1 SRLAASPTSTPSR
14 ANDTTDGR
22 STRPSASGI
31 TRGSPVV
38 SSTYPTRLFV
48 VPRSM
53 PTIRDIAFLAL
64 AEGIVQ
70 VVDDRAEIGSD
81 RERFLYRRERA
92 LPLRGSGGVPLLA
105 ERPDEPRLFVP
116 QPRRPAIALGDACDR
131 VTEGAVGGVQ
141 PRRGLER
148 SRLLLGWR
156 RLMEVGV
163 VPPRQLV
170 ESPLQLRRVDGEPPW
185 QPEHLEVVHPAHA
198 LRLTPSK

>member
-1 SRLAASPTSTPSR
+1 MSRLQESIVAAGRRTSSRLAASPTSTPSR

-70 VVDDRAEIGSD
+70 VVDDRAEVGSD

-116 QPRRPAIALGDACDR
+116 QPRRQAVALGD
-131 VTEGAVGGVQ
+131 E
-141 PRRGLER
+141 RRPAGLVEAAR
-148 SRLLLGWR
+148 LRLCQRLLDL
-156 RLMEVGV
+156 EHF
-163 VPPRQLV
+163 
-170 ESPLQLRRVDGEPPW
+170 LQ
-185 QPEHLEVVHPAHA
+185 
-198 LRLTPSK
+198 